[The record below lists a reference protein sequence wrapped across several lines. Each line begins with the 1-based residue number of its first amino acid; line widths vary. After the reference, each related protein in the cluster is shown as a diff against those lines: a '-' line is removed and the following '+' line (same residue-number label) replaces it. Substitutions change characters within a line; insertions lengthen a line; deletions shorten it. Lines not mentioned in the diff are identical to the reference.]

1 MAEVS
6 PRPSPLPVNFDQIPG
21 ELRYLN
27 QWVLW
32 RYVWKDDKAKWDKPP
47 FQPNGKLASSTAAL
61 TWSPFKTVEAA
72 YESGLNLP
80 VDDPLHFDGVGFV
93 PHAVGKADLQIVF
106 GDLDK
111 CRDKETGAIS
121 SDALQDLQ
129 SINSYCEP
137 LTKRNGPKICGPW
150 CSSLPARQGRQEEG
164 RH

>member
-1 MAEVS
+1 MRCRVVNMAEVS
-6 PRPSPLPVNFDQIPG
+6 PRPSPFPVNFYNIPG

-32 RYVWKDDKAKWDKPP
+32 RYVWKEGKDGKPGKWDKPP

-61 TWSPFKTVEAA
+61 TWSPFKTVEAV
-72 YESGLNLP
+72 YKSGLNLP

-93 PHAVGKADLQIVF
+93 PHVVRNTDIQIVF

-121 SDALQDLQ
+121 SEALEDLK
-129 SINSYCEP
+129 SINSALRYF
-137 LTKRNGPKICGPW
+137 LWVAG
-150 CSSLPARQGRQEEG
+150 
-164 RH
+164 